1 MIKGFSK
8 LDRNGK
14 IETLSRELTLD
25 KDQQKLLH
33 DFFAYDEPTQ
43 KKFEGFSENVISSY
57 PFPFSVSPNFLIN
70 NELVH
75 VPMVIEESSVVAA
88 ASYAAGFWARHGGF
102 KCEILG
108 TAKIGQIFFRLSED
122 KLLLKSHFDE
132 IKDRLLNAVIPISE
146 NMQKRGGGV
155 FDITLKD
162 FSEKLFDV
170 YQLEVVFGTS
180 DSMGANYIN
189 SCLELMA
196 AELTRFFN
204 EDNCFEQGHFEV
216 IMAILSNYTP
226 NCVVKCSVET
236 PVENLAE
243 VDPAKNGENFAKK
256 FVTAVQIA
264 RNDVYRA
271 TTHNK
276 GIYNG
281 MSAVLLATANDF
293 RAVEAAGHAY
303 ASREKGY
310 RSLSKAKV
318 ENGIFKMSLQVPV
331 AVGTVGGL
339 TRLHPMAALSFDIM
353 KNPNAERLMMIV
365 AAAGLANNFAAVRS
379 LITTGIQAGHMKMHL
394 QNILQFENATEEEN
408 KKAIAHFK
416 DKTVSYSA
424 VKAFL
429 AQIRE

>member
-8 LDRNGK
+8 LNRSGK
-14 IETLSRELTLD
+14 IETLSQALSLS
-25 KDQQKLLH
+25 KDQQHLLKT
-33 DFFAYDEPTQ
+33 FFQYDEETQ
-43 KKFEGFSENVISSY
+43 NKFEGFSENVISSY
-57 PFPFSVSPNFLIN
+57 PFPYSVAPNFLIN
-70 NELVH
+70 NEMVH

-102 KCEILG
+102 KCEVQG

-132 IKDRLLNAVIPISE
+132 IKNRLLQAVIPISK
-146 NMQKRGGGV
+146 NMQERGGGV

-162 FSEKLFDV
+162 FTEKLFDV
-170 YQLEVVFGTS
+170 YQFEVVFGTS

-189 SCLELMA
+189 SCLEIMA

-204 EDNCFEQGHFEV
+204 EDNCFEKGDFEV

-226 NCVVKCSVET
+226 KCVVECSVET

-243 VDPAKNGENFAKK
+243 VDPEKNGENFARK

-310 RSLSKAKV
+310 RSLSKATV
-318 ENGIFKMSLQVPV
+318 EDGIFKMSLKVPL
-331 AVGTVGGL
+331 AIGTVGGL
-339 TRLHPMAALSFDIM
+339 TKLHPMAALSFDIM
-353 KNPNAERLMMIV
+353 KKPDAERLMMIV

-394 QNILQFENATEEEN
+394 QNILQFEKATADESQQVV
-408 KKAIAHFK
+408 AHFS
-416 DKTVSYSA
+416 DKTVSYNE
-424 VKAFL
+424 VKLFL
-429 AQIRE
+429 ASLRG